1 MYMTQ
6 EQVLLE
12 LNRQLEE
19 ICPLDR
25 IDRQTIRIL
34 QERIQEMVTGDTFD
48 ALKSGDS
55 PAEWPSNEK
64 GIHTDSV

>member
-6 EQVLLE
+6 EQVLHE

-34 QERIQEMVTGDTFD
+34 QERIQQMVRDPFD
-48 ALKSGDS
+48 LSKSADLPS
-55 PAEWPSNEK
+55 EWPSNDQ
-64 GIHTDSV
+64 GIHTETV